1 MDATV
6 DDRTVLRH
14 LRTLSTSSRS
24 TSSCPQS
31 ASLLRSGR
39 PYQHGMSPRRRRVYG
54 SPGWMRIRNTV
65 PVNHIVWMRVSPVGV
80 DHSAATGSQ
89 SVELTESFSTTSIV
103 LNEHYE
109 EACRSSLH
117 QPLLLYLGKPREWK
131 GNAMWRMIPWVIF
144 FGGMSTALVSSMH
157 PSHDCRQWMIG
168 CKPFVCW
175 GA

>member
-131 GNAMWRMIPWVIF
+131 GNKWHDKAELEAPEGSCSAALGRRADRTGPWPRAF
-144 FGGMSTALVSSMH
+144 TAGPL
-157 PSHDCRQWMIG
+157 PI
-168 CKPFVCW
+168 
-175 GA
+175 